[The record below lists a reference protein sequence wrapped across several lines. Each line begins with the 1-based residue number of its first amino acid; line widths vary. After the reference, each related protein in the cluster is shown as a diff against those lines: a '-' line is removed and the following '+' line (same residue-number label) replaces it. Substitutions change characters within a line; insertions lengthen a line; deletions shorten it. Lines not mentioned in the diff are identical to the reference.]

1 LHEAGDE
8 KFPAFDNM
16 FTNDI
21 PEIDV
26 QTLADKIRSDEDFIL
41 LDVREEW
48 ELTRARIADKRLLN
62 LPLSRLSGMGT
73 TILPQRAVGP
83 ERTVY
88 VLCHHGVRS
97 ANVTRWMISQ
107 GWGKV
112 FSVRGGV
119 DEYARRIDPF
129 VGFY

>member
-1 LHEAGDE
+1 
-8 KFPAFDNM
+8 M
-16 FTNDI
+16 STNDI

-26 QTLADKIRSDEDFIL
+26 KTLAEKIRSDEDFIL

-48 ELTRARIADKRLLN
+48 ELSRAKIADRRLIN
-62 LPLSRLSGMGT
+62 LPTSQLSGMGVS
-73 TILPQRAVGP
+73 ILPQRAVGP

-119 DEYARRIDPF
+119 DEYARRIDPL
-129 VGFY
+129 VGSY

>member
-1 LHEAGDE
+1 
-8 KFPAFDNM
+8 M
-16 FTNDI
+16 STNDI

-26 QTLADKIRSDEDFIL
+26 KTLAEKIRSDEDFIL

-48 ELTRARIADKRLLN
+48 ELSRAKIADKRLLN
-62 LPLSRLSGMGT
+62 LPLSQLSGMGT
-73 TILPQRAVGP
+73 SILPQRAVGP

-119 DEYARRIDPF
+119 DEYARRIDPL
-129 VGFY
+129 VGSY

>member
-1 LHEAGDE
+1 
-8 KFPAFDNM
+8 M
-16 FTNDI
+16 FINDT

-26 QTLADKIRSDEDFIL
+26 KTLAEKIRSDEDFIL

-48 ELTRARIADKRLLN
+48 ELSRAKIADRRLLN
-62 LPLSRLSGMGT
+62 LPTSQLSGMGT
-73 TILPQRAVGP
+73 SILTQRAAGP
-83 ERTVY
+83 ESTVY

-119 DEYARRIDPF
+119 DEYARRIDPL

>member
-1 LHEAGDE
+1 
-8 KFPAFDNM
+8 M

-26 QTLADKIRSDEDFIL
+26 QTLAEKIRSDEDFIL

-48 ELTRARIADKRLLN
+48 ELTRARIADERLLN
-62 LPLSRLSGMGT
+62 LPLSQISGMGT

-119 DEYARRIDPF
+119 DEYARRIDAF